1 VVKFFLDVGQ
11 PRYLRRDPVKKT
23 PLNQTHRELGAR
35 MVDFGG
41 WDMPVQYSGVI
52 DEHQAVREAA
62 GLFDVSHMGEVEVS
76 GANAL
81 AFIQHLTI
89 NDAAKLVDGQVQYSA
104 MCYPEGGVVDDV
116 TLYRFNE
123 SRYLFCVN
131 ASNTDKDFA
140 WMQQVLAESAI
151 NDVTLTNRSDE
162 FAQIALQGPKAAT
175 ILSSLTDV
183 VLADLVYY
191 HFCEGSV
198 AGVEMIISRTG
209 YTGEDGFELYLP
221 ASSAVEIWQAIM
233 TAGTPQGLL
242 PVGLGARDTLR
253 LEKGYA
259 LYGHELSSE
268 ISPLEAGLAWIT
280 KLDKEDFVGK
290 TVLVAQKAEGLP
302 RRRAG
307 LVMQERGI
315 PREGYP
321 VFVGDREVGVVTS
334 GTMSPSLKV
343 GVALALVDPEFAKA
357 ETALEVAIRNRR
369 MGAKVQRP
377 PFVK

>member
-1 VVKFFLDVGQ
+1 M
-11 PRYLRRDPVKKT
+11 KKT
-23 PLNQTHRELGAR
+23 PLNQVHRALGAR

-52 DEHQAVREAA
+52 DEHQAVRQAA
-62 GLFDVSHMGEVEVS
+62 GLFDVSHMGEVEVK
-76 GANAL
+76 GTDAL
-81 AFIQHLTI
+81 AFIQQLTI

-123 SRYLFCVN
+123 LHYLFCVN

-140 WMQQVLAESAI
+140 WMQQVLADSALG
-151 NDVTLTNRSDE
+151 DVTLTNRSNE
-162 FAQIALQGPKAAT
+162 FAQIALQGPKAET
-175 ILSSLTDV
+175 ILAGLTDV
-183 VLADLVYY
+183 ALADLAYY
-191 HFCEGSV
+191 HFCEGVV
-198 AGVEMIISRTG
+198 AGVEMIVSRTG

-221 ASSAVEIWQAIM
+221 SSAAVEIWQQVM
-233 TAGTPQGLL
+233 VAGAPHGLL

-259 LYGHELSSE
+259 LYGHELSRE

-280 KLDKEDFVGK
+280 KLNKDDFVGK
-290 TVLVAQKAEGLP
+290 AALVAQKQHGVP

-321 VFVGDREVGVVTS
+321 VFAGDREVGVVTS
-334 GTMSPSLKV
+334 GTMSPSLKL
-343 GVALALVDPEFAKA
+343 GVALALVEPDFAKLD
-357 ETALEVAIRNRR
+357 TVLEVAVRHRR
-369 MGAKVQRP
+369 MSAKVTRP
-377 PFVK
+377 PFVE

>member
-1 VVKFFLDVGQ
+1 MKV
-11 PRYLRRDPVKKT
+11 T
-23 PLNQTHRELGAR
+23 PLNQVHRELGAR

-52 DEHQAVREAA
+52 EEHVAVRQAA
-62 GLFDVSHMGEVEVS
+62 GLFDVSHMGEVEVT
-76 GANAL
+76 GPNAL
-81 AFIQHLTI
+81 AFIQQLTI

-140 WMQQVLAESAI
+140 WMEKVLADSSMT
-151 NDVTLTNRSDE
+151 DVLLHNRSEE
-162 FAQIALQGPKAAT
+162 FAQIALQGPKAEQ
-175 ILSSLTDV
+175 ILSGLTDV
-183 VLADLVYY
+183 PLADIVYY
-191 HFCEGSV
+191 HFREGKV
-198 AGVEMIISRTG
+198 AGVQMIVSRTG

-221 ASSAVEIWQAIM
+221 ASAAVEVWQQIM
-233 TAGTPQGLL
+233 RAGTPHGLL
-242 PVGLGARDTLR
+242 PIGLGARDTLR

-259 LYGHELSSE
+259 LYGHELSQE

-280 KLDKEDFVGK
+280 KLDKEGFVGK
-290 TVLVAQKAEGLP
+290 AALVTQKAGGVP
-302 RRRAG
+302 RRRVG

-321 VFVGDREVGVVTS
+321 ILVGDREVGVVTS
-334 GTMSPSLKV
+334 GTMSPTLKV
-343 GVALALVDPEFAKA
+343 GIALALVDPDVAQADTE
-357 ETALEVAIRNRR
+357 LDVAIRNRR
-369 MGAKVQRP
+369 MGAKVTRP